1 MKNDKI
7 NNLTDKDKEERE
19 KILQDIY
26 RTVSDNVQELRTK
39 NKETWDYFSEKTQIK
54 PNTVTGWA
62 RIATK
67 PSAPNIKPLIM
78 IAAHYNVSIDWLLG
92 LDNEKD
98 TYEYWINFIE
108 ESLDNGIFENQ
119 YYPTLDDYED
129 SEGGPFEHSKEE
141 KELLKQCMKLKFGND
156 CDGLDDDN
164 TYDDINM
171 EYPSSAR
178 VVPGPP
184 YEYERDHIYDVQK
197 DMKGTFP
204 DVLKVKDTF
213 LRCLLACMECAY
225 RDNKYAYVEY
235 KEEIIKKYGKEK
247 FLNFDVYDFGS
258 VDDIERYRKKG
269 YFKNNERISQI
280 SYSVFGHYKG
290 ISDIFDD
297 YKFFKL
303 DRILNELKFWKKE
316 AEQGNLKKVKKHKRD
331 FF

>member
-1 MKNDKI
+1 MKDDKKAKIVDMTEKETKELMQNISKTAYDKVLMLKGKND
-7 NNLTDKDKEERE
+7 
-19 KILQDIY
+19 
-26 RTVSDNVQELRTK
+26 
-39 NKETWDYFSEKTQIK
+39 ETWKEFTVRTGISQNSISAWYTQHSV
-54 PNTVTGWA
+54 PNL
-62 RIATK
+62 K
-67 PSAPNIKPLIM
+67 SLIM

-141 KELLKQCMKLKFGND
+141 KELLKQCIKLKFGND
-156 CDGLDDDN
+156 WDGLDDDN

-235 KEEIIKKYGKEK
+235 KKEIIKKYGKEK

-258 VDDIERYRKKG
+258 VDDIELYIKKG
-269 YFKNNERISQI
+269 YFKNNDRISQI
-280 SYSVFGHYKG
+280 SYSVFGHYNG

-297 YKFFKL
+297 YKFYKL

-316 AEQGNLKKVKKHKRD
+316 AEQGNLKKGKNHKRD